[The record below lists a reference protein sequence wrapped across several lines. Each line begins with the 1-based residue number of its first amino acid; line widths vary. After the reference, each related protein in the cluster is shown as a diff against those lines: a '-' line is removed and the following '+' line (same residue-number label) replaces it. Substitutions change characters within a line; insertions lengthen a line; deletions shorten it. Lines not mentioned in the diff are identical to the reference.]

1 MWMPWWPKWVI
12 RLHWWNYFQLWLY
25 WLACEDEQ
33 ISWINV
39 AKIIQSWSMAESSC
53 RIHLQHKIITC
64 LWEKK
69 PKLMMLGILTQN
81 AICVL
86 IASRWK
92 YLGLRIQGYCYQMFL
107 GFQSHTHWQ
116 HWWGVAELGKQHY
129 LMFLLVGKPLDVLLE
144 ISSSMATLKYKKH
157 LHGYLGK

>member
-1 MWMPWWPKWVI
+1 
-12 RLHWWNYFQLWLY
+12 
-25 WLACEDEQ
+25 
-33 ISWINV
+33 
-39 AKIIQSWSMAESSC
+39 
-53 RIHLQHKIITC
+53 
-64 LWEKK
+64 
-69 PKLMMLGILTQN
+69 
-81 AICVL
+81 VL

-129 LMFLLVGKPLDVLLE
+129 LMFLLVAKPLDVLLE

-157 LHGYLGK
+157 LHGYLGKQVMYFLPFHIQFMLKLWNYFFLPKKIWGSPPLSFIFKNWISRVLMCRV